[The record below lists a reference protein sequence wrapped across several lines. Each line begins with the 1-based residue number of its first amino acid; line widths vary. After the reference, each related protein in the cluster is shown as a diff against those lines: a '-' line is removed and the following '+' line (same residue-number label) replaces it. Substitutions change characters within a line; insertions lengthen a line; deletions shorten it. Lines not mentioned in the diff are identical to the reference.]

1 MTDHNRQSDK
11 ELYRTLDLNED
22 ADQEEIA
29 QQFRRLQLLYQ
40 PESLES
46 AADRAY
52 AAQKLA
58 EIEEAYEILGDPAR
72 RAIYDG
78 KPAPI
83 VVGHD
88 GEPESL
94 TCANHPDRETLLRC
108 NKCGK
113 PICIDCAVR
122 TPVGYRC
129 NQCVREQQNIYFNA
143 LGRDNIVALV
153 VGFALTVVVA
163 PIVGFLLG
171 RIGLFFGFFIA
182 FIIGSGAGTLV
193 ARIIRRAVG
202 NRRGRNLPYMALAG
216 IILGVAPGAF
226 VIFILFGPLPFLML
240 LLFAGLAIASA
251 FPQLR

>member
-1 MTDHNRQSDK
+1 MSDESRNPEK
-11 ELYRTLDLNED
+11 EHYRSLDLHED
-22 ADQEEIA
+22 AGQEEIT

-40 PESLES
+40 PETLES

-58 EIEEAYEILGDPAR
+58 AVEKAYEILGDPAR

-83 VVGHD
+83 VVGSD

-113 PICIDCAVR
+113 PICISCAVR

-129 NQCVREQQNIYFNA
+129 NECVREQQNIYFNA
-143 LGRDNIVALV
+143 LGRDNIVALA
-153 VGFALTVVVA
+153 VGFVLTLIFA
-163 PIVGFLLG
+163 PIVGFLLSS
-171 RIGLFFGFFIA
+171 IGFFGFFIA
-182 FIIGSGAGTLV
+182 FIAGSGGGTLV
-193 ARIIRRAVG
+193 ARVIRSAVG
-202 NRRGRNLPYMALAG
+202 NRRGRKLPHWALAG
-216 IILGVAPGAF
+216 IILGVAPWA
-226 VIFILFGPLPFLML
+226 IFFLLAGGRGFLML

>member
-1 MTDHNRQSDK
+1 MSDDLNQSDK
-11 ELYRTLDLNED
+11 ELYRTLDLEED
-22 ADQEEIA
+22 AGQEEIT
-29 QQFRRLQLLYQ
+29 QQFMRLQKLYQ
-40 PESLES
+40 PETLES

-52 AAQKLA
+52 AEQKLVA
-58 EIEEAYEILGDPAR
+58 VQKAYEILGDPAR

-83 VVGHD
+83 QVGSD

-113 PICIDCAVR
+113 PICISCAVR

-129 NQCVREQQNIYFNA
+129 NECVREQQNIYFNA
-143 LGRDNIVALV
+143 LGRDNIVALA
-153 VGFALTVVVA
+153 VGFVLTLIVA

-171 RIGLFFGFFIA
+171 SIGFFGFFIA
-182 FIIGSGAGTLV
+182 FIIGSGAGTTA

-202 NRRGRNLPYMALAG
+202 NRRGRKLPHIAIAG
-216 IILGVAPGAF
+216 ITLSVAPWGL
-226 VIFILFGPLPFLML
+226 LFLLSGGRAFLML
-240 LLFAGLAIASA
+240 LLFAGLTIASA

>member
-1 MTDHNRQSDK
+1 MSDEIRQPAK
-11 ELYRTLDLNED
+11 EHYRTLDLHED
-22 ADQEEIA
+22 AEQEEVT
-29 QQFRRLQLLYQ
+29 QQFIRLQKLYQ
-40 PESLES
+40 PGNLES
-46 AADRAY
+46 AADQAY
-52 AAQKLA
+52 AEQKLA
-58 EIEEAYEILGDPAR
+58 TVEKAYEILGDPAR

-83 VVGHD
+83 EVGSD

-113 PICIDCAVR
+113 PICFSCAVR

-129 NQCVREQQNIYFNA
+129 NDCVREQQNVYFNA
-143 LGRDNIVALV
+143 LGRDNLVALA
-153 VGFALTVVVA
+153 VGFCLTLLVA

-171 RIGLFFGFFIA
+171 RIGFFGFFIA

-193 ARIIRRAVG
+193 AGIIRRAVG
-202 NRRGRNLPYMALAG
+202 NRRGRKLPHWALAG
-216 IILGVAPGAF
+216 IILGVAPWAF
-226 VIFILFGPLPFLML
+226 IFLLAGGRSFLML
-240 LLFAGLAIASA
+240 LLFAGLAVASA

>member
-1 MTDHNRQSDK
+1 MSEESNQPDK
-11 ELYRTLDLNED
+11 ELYRTLDLREN

-29 QQFRRLQLLYQ
+29 QQYNRLQKLYQ

-52 AAQKLA
+52 AEQKLA
-58 EIEEAYEILGDPAR
+58 AVDKAYEILGDPAR

-78 KPAPI
+78 RPAPI
-83 VVGHD
+83 QVGSD
-88 GEPESL
+88 GEPETL

-113 PICIDCAVR
+113 PICISCAVR

-143 LGRDNIVALV
+143 LGRDNIVALA
-153 VGFALTVVVA
+153 VGFVLTLIVA
-163 PIVGFLLG
+163 PLVGFLLG
-171 RIGLFFGFFIA
+171 SIGFFGFFIA

-193 ARIIRRAVG
+193 ARIIRSAVG
-202 NRRGRNLPYMALAG
+202 NRRGRKLPHMAITG
-216 IILGVAPGAF
+216 IILGVAPWG
-226 VIFILFGPLPFLML
+226 ILFLLSGGRAFLML
-240 LLFAGLAIASA
+240 LLFAGLTIASA

>member
-1 MTDHNRQSDK
+1 MSDETRHPEK
-11 ELYRTLDLNED
+11 EHYRTLDLHGE
-22 ADQEEIA
+22 AGQEEIA
-29 QQFRRLQLLYQ
+29 QQFRRLQKLYQ
-40 PESLES
+40 PETLES

-52 AAQKLA
+52 TAQKLA
-58 EIEEAYEILGDPAR
+58 AIEKAYEILGDPAR

-78 KPAPI
+78 KPAPV
-83 VVGHD
+83 VVGSD

-113 PICIDCAVR
+113 PICISCAVR

-129 NQCVREQQNIYFNA
+129 TDCVREQQNIYFNA
-143 LGRDNIVALV
+143 MGRDNIVALA
-153 VGFALTVVVA
+153 VGFALTLIVA

-171 RIGLFFGFFIA
+171 SIGFFGFFIA

-202 NRRGRNLPYMALAG
+202 NRRGRKLPHWALAG
-216 IILGVAPGAF
+216 IILGVAPWAF
-226 VIFILFGPLPFLML
+226 FFLLTGGRAFLML
-240 LLFAGLAIASA
+240 LLFAGLTIASA

>member
-1 MTDHNRQSDK
+1 MADESNQSDK
-11 ELYRTLDLNED
+11 ELYRALDLRVD

-29 QQFRRLQLLYQ
+29 QQYIRLQKLYQ
-40 PESLES
+40 PETLES

-52 AAQKLA
+52 AEQKLA
-58 EIEEAYEILGDPAR
+58 DIEKAYEILGDPAR

-78 KPAPI
+78 RPAPI
-83 VVGHD
+83 QVGSD
-88 GEPESL
+88 GEPQSL

-113 PICIDCAVR
+113 PICISCAVR

-143 LGRDNIVALV
+143 LGRDNIVALA
-153 VGFALTVVVA
+153 VGFVLTLIVA
-163 PIVGFLLG
+163 PIIGFLLG
-171 RIGLFFGFFIA
+171 SIGFFGFFIA

-202 NRRGRNLPYMALAG
+202 NRRGRNLPHMAITG
-216 IILGVAPGAF
+216 IILGVAPWAF
-226 VIFILFGPLPFLML
+226 LFLFSGGRAFLML
-240 LLFAGLAIASA
+240 LLFAGLTIASA

>member
-1 MTDHNRQSDK
+1 MSDETRHPEK
-11 ELYRTLDLNED
+11 EHYRTLDLHED
-22 ADQEEIA
+22 AGQEEIT
-29 QQFRRLQLLYQ
+29 QQFRLLQKLYQ
-40 PESLES
+40 PETLES

-58 EIEEAYEILGDPAR
+58 AIEKAYEILGDPAR
-72 RAIYDG
+72 RTIYDG
-78 KPAPI
+78 KPAPV
-83 VVGHD
+83 VVGSD

-113 PICIDCAVR
+113 PICISCAVR

-129 NQCVREQQNIYFNA
+129 TDCVREQQNIYFNA
-143 LGRDNIVALV
+143 MGRDNIVALA
-153 VGFALTVVVA
+153 VGFALTLIVA

-171 RIGLFFGFFIA
+171 SIGFFGFFIA

-202 NRRGRNLPYMALAG
+202 NRRGRKLPHWALAG
-216 IILGVAPGAF
+216 IILGVAPWAF
-226 VIFILFGPLPFLML
+226 FFLLTGGRVFLML
-240 LLFAGLAIASA
+240 LLFAGLTVASA

>member
-1 MTDHNRQSDK
+1 MSDETRHPEK
-11 ELYRTLDLNED
+11 EHYRTLDLHKD
-22 ADQEEIA
+22 AGQEEIT
-29 QQFRRLQLLYQ
+29 QQFRLLQKLYQ
-40 PESLES
+40 PETLES

-58 EIEEAYEILGDPAR
+58 AIEKAYEILGDPAR

-78 KPAPI
+78 KPAPV
-83 VVGHD
+83 VVGSD
-88 GEPESL
+88 GEPQSL

-113 PICIDCAVR
+113 PICISCAVR

-129 NQCVREQQNIYFNA
+129 TDCVREQQNIYFNA
-143 LGRDNIVALV
+143 MGRDNIVALA
-153 VGFALTVVVA
+153 VGFALTLIVS

-171 RIGLFFGFFIA
+171 SIGFFGFFIA

-202 NRRGRNLPYMALAG
+202 NRRGRKLPHWALAG
-216 IILGVAPGAF
+216 IILGVAPWAF
-226 VIFILFGPLPFLML
+226 FFLLAGGRVFLML
-240 LLFAGLAIASA
+240 LLFAGLTIASA

>member
-1 MTDHNRQSDK
+1 MSDGSSQTDR
-11 ELYRTLDLNED
+11 ELYRTLDLSED
-22 ADQEEIA
+22 ADQEEVT
-29 QQFRRLQLLYQ
+29 QQFIRLQKLYQ
-40 PESLES
+40 PDTLES

-52 AAQKLA
+52 AEQKLA
-58 EIEEAYEILGDPAR
+58 EIEKAYEILGDPAR

-78 KPAPI
+78 RPAPI
-83 VVGHD
+83 QVGSD

-113 PICIDCAVR
+113 PICISCAVR

-143 LGRDNIVALV
+143 LGRDNIVALA
-153 VGFALTVVVA
+153 VGFVLTLLVA

-171 RIGLFFGFFIA
+171 SIGFFGFFIA
-182 FIIGSGAGTLV
+182 FIIGSGSGTLA
-193 ARIIRRAVG
+193 ARIIRSAVG
-202 NRRGRNLPYMALAG
+202 NRRGRKLPHMAIAG
-216 IILGVAPGAF
+216 IILGVAPWAL
-226 VIFILFGPLPFLML
+226 LFLLSGGRAFLML
-240 LLFAGLAIASA
+240 LLFAGLTIASA

>member
-1 MTDHNRQSDK
+1 MSDDSNQTDK
-11 ELYRTLDLNED
+11 ELYRTLDIRED

-29 QQFRRLQLLYQ
+29 QQYNRLQKLYQ
-40 PESLES
+40 PETLES

-52 AAQKLA
+52 AEQKLA
-58 EIEEAYEILGDPAR
+58 AVEKAYEILGDPAR

-78 KPAPI
+78 RPAPLQ
-83 VVGHD
+83 VGTD
-88 GEPESL
+88 GEPETL

-113 PICIDCAVR
+113 PICFSCAVR

-143 LGRDNIVALV
+143 LGRDNIVALA
-153 VGFALTVVVA
+153 VGFVLTLIVA

-171 RIGLFFGFFIA
+171 SIGFFGFFIA

-193 ARIIRRAVG
+193 ARIIRSAVG
-202 NRRGRNLPYMALAG
+202 NRRGRRLPHMAITG
-216 IILGVAPGAF
+216 IILGVAPWG
-226 VIFILFGPLPFLML
+226 ILFLLSGGRAFLML
-240 LLFAGLAIASA
+240 LLFAGLTIASA

>member
-1 MTDHNRQSDK
+1 MSDETRHPEK
-11 ELYRTLDLNED
+11 EHYRTLDLHED
-22 ADQEEIA
+22 AGQEEIT
-29 QQFRRLQLLYQ
+29 QQFRLLQKLYQ
-40 PESLES
+40 PETLES

-58 EIEEAYEILGDPAR
+58 AVEKAYEILGDPAR

-78 KPAPI
+78 KPAPV
-83 VVGHD
+83 VVGSD

-113 PICIDCAVR
+113 PICISCAVR

-129 NQCVREQQNIYFNA
+129 TDCVREQQNIYFNA
-143 LGRDNIVALV
+143 MGRDNIVALA
-153 VGFALTVVVA
+153 VGFALTLIVA

-171 RIGLFFGFFIA
+171 SIGFFGFFIA

-202 NRRGRNLPYMALAG
+202 NRRGRKLPHWALAG
-216 IILGVAPGAF
+216 IILGVAPWAF
-226 VIFILFGPLPFLML
+226 FFLLTGGRVFLML
-240 LLFAGLAIASA
+240 LLFAGLTVASA

>member
-1 MTDHNRQSDK
+1 MSEESNQPDK
-11 ELYRTLDLNED
+11 ELYRALDLREN

-29 QQFRRLQLLYQ
+29 QQYNRLQKLYQ

-52 AAQKLA
+52 AEQKLA
-58 EIEEAYEILGDPAR
+58 AVDKAYEILGDPAR

-78 KPAPI
+78 RPAPI
-83 VVGHD
+83 QVGSD
-88 GEPESL
+88 GEPETL

-113 PICIDCAVR
+113 PICVSCAVR

-143 LGRDNIVALV
+143 LGRDNIVALA
-153 VGFALTVVVA
+153 VGFVLTLIVA

-171 RIGLFFGFFIA
+171 SIGFFGFFIA

-193 ARIIRRAVG
+193 ARIIRSAVG
-202 NRRGRNLPYMALAG
+202 NRRGRKLPHMAITG
-216 IILGVAPGAF
+216 IILGVAPWG
-226 VIFILFGPLPFLML
+226 ILFLLSGGRAFLML
-240 LLFAGLAIASA
+240 LLFAGLTIASA

>member
-1 MTDHNRQSDK
+1 MSEESNQPDK
-11 ELYRTLDLNED
+11 ELYRTLDLREN

-29 QQFRRLQLLYQ
+29 QQYNRLQKLYQ
-40 PESLES
+40 PETLES

-52 AAQKLA
+52 AEQKLA
-58 EIEEAYEILGDPAR
+58 AVDKAYEILGDPAR

-78 KPAPI
+78 RPAPI
-83 VVGHD
+83 QVGSD
-88 GEPESL
+88 GEPETL

-113 PICIDCAVR
+113 PICVSCAVR

-143 LGRDNIVALV
+143 LGRDNIVALA
-153 VGFALTVVVA
+153 VGFVLTLIVA

-171 RIGLFFGFFIA
+171 SIGFFGFFIA

-193 ARIIRRAVG
+193 ARIIRSAVG
-202 NRRGRNLPYMALAG
+202 NRRGRKLPHMAITG
-216 IILGVAPGAF
+216 IILGVAPWG
-226 VIFILFGPLPFLML
+226 ILFLLSGGRAFLML
-240 LLFAGLAIASA
+240 LLFAGLTIASA

>member
-1 MTDHNRQSDK
+1 MSDDSNQTDK
-11 ELYRTLDLNED
+11 ELYRTLDIRED
-22 ADQEEIA
+22 ADQEAIA
-29 QQFRRLQLLYQ
+29 QQYNRLQKLYQ
-40 PESLES
+40 PETLES

-52 AAQKLA
+52 AEQKLA
-58 EIEEAYEILGDPAR
+58 AVEKAYEILGDPAR

-78 KPAPI
+78 RPAPLQ
-83 VVGHD
+83 VGTD
-88 GEPESL
+88 GEPETL

-113 PICIDCAVR
+113 PICFSCAVR

-143 LGRDNIVALV
+143 LGRDNIVALA
-153 VGFALTVVVA
+153 VGFVLTLIVA

-171 RIGLFFGFFIA
+171 SIGFFGFFIA

-193 ARIIRRAVG
+193 ARIIRSAVG
-202 NRRGRNLPYMALAG
+202 NRRGRRLPHMAITG
-216 IILGVAPGAF
+216 IILGVAPWG
-226 VIFILFGPLPFLML
+226 ILFLLSGGRAFLML
-240 LLFAGLAIASA
+240 LLFAGLTIASA

>member
-1 MTDHNRQSDK
+1 MSDETRHPEK
-11 ELYRTLDLNED
+11 EHYRTLDLHDE
-22 ADQEEIA
+22 AGQEEIA
-29 QQFRRLQLLYQ
+29 QQFRRLQKLYQ
-40 PESLES
+40 PETLES

-58 EIEEAYEILGDPAR
+58 AIDKAYEILGDPAR

-78 KPAPI
+78 KPAPV
-83 VVGHD
+83 VVGSD
-88 GEPESL
+88 GEPQSL

-113 PICIDCAVR
+113 PICISCAVR

-129 NQCVREQQNIYFNA
+129 TDCVREQQNIYFNA
-143 LGRDNIVALV
+143 MGRDNIVALA
-153 VGFALTVVVA
+153 VGFALTLIVA

-171 RIGLFFGFFIA
+171 SIGFFGFFIA

-202 NRRGRNLPYMALAG
+202 NRRGRKLPHWALAG
-216 IILGVAPGAF
+216 IILGVAPWAF
-226 VIFILFGPLPFLML
+226 FFLLTGGRVFLML
-240 LLFAGLAIASA
+240 LLFAGLTIASA

>member
-1 MTDHNRQSDK
+1 MSDDSNQTDK
-11 ELYRTLDLNED
+11 ELYRTLDIRED

-29 QQFRRLQLLYQ
+29 QQYNRLQKLYQ
-40 PESLES
+40 PETLES

-52 AAQKLA
+52 AEQKLA
-58 EIEEAYEILGDPAR
+58 AVEKAYEILGDPAR

-78 KPAPI
+78 RPAPLQ
-83 VVGHD
+83 VGTD
-88 GEPESL
+88 GEPETL

-113 PICIDCAVR
+113 PICFSCAVR

-143 LGRDNIVALV
+143 LGRDNIVALA
-153 VGFALTVVVA
+153 VGFVLTLIVA

-171 RIGLFFGFFIA
+171 SIGFFGFFIA

-193 ARIIRRAVG
+193 ARIIRSAVG
-202 NRRGRNLPYMALAG
+202 NRRGRRLPHMAITG
-216 IILGVAPGAF
+216 IILGVAPWA
-226 VIFILFGPLPFLML
+226 ILFLLSGGRAFLML
-240 LLFAGLAIASA
+240 LLFAGLTIASA

>member
-1 MTDHNRQSDK
+1 MSDDSNQPEK
-11 ELYRTLDLNED
+11 ELYRTLDLRED
-22 ADQEEIA
+22 ADQEEIM
-29 QQFRRLQLLYQ
+29 QQFMRLQKRYQ
-40 PESLES
+40 PETLES

-52 AAQKLA
+52 AEQKLA
-58 EIEEAYEILGDPAR
+58 AIEKAYEILGDPAR

-83 VVGHD
+83 EVGSD

-113 PICIDCAVR
+113 PICISCAVR

-129 NQCVREQQNIYFNA
+129 NECVREQQNIYFNA
-143 LGRDNIVALV
+143 LGRDNIVALA
-153 VGFALTVVVA
+153 VGFVLTLIVA

-171 RIGLFFGFFIA
+171 RIGFFGFFIA

-193 ARIIRRAVG
+193 ARIIRSAVG
-202 NRRGRNLPYMALAG
+202 NRRGRKLPHMAIAG
-216 IILGVAPGAF
+216 IILGVVPWALLFLFLTGVGAS
-226 VIFILFGPLPFLML
+226 LML
-240 LLFAGLAIASA
+240 LLFAGLTIASV

>member
-1 MTDHNRQSDK
+1 MSDDSNQPEK
-11 ELYRTLDLNED
+11 ELYRTLDLRED
-22 ADQEEIA
+22 ADQEEIT
-29 QQFRRLQLLYQ
+29 QQFIRLQKLYQ
-40 PESLES
+40 PETLES

-52 AAQKLA
+52 AEQKLA
-58 EIEEAYEILGDPAR
+58 AIEKAYEILGDPAR

-78 KPAPI
+78 RPAPI
-83 VVGHD
+83 EVGSD

-113 PICIDCAVR
+113 PICISCAVR

-129 NQCVREQQNIYFNA
+129 NECVREQQNIYFNA
-143 LGRDNIVALV
+143 LGRDNIVALA
-153 VGFALTVVVA
+153 VGFVLTLIVA

-171 RIGLFFGFFIA
+171 SIGFFGFFIA

-193 ARIIRRAVG
+193 ARIIRSAVG
-202 NRRGRNLPYMALAG
+202 NRRGRKLPHMAIAG
-216 IILGVAPGAF
+216 IMLGVAPWAL
-226 VIFILFGPLPFLML
+226 LFLLSGGRAFLML
-240 LLFAGLAIASA
+240 LLFAGLTIASA

>member
-1 MTDHNRQSDK
+1 MSDDSNQSGK
-11 ELYRTLDLNED
+11 ELYRTLDLEED
-22 ADQEEIA
+22 AGQEEIA
-29 QQFRRLQLLYQ
+29 QQFLRLQKLYQ
-40 PESLES
+40 PETLES

-52 AAQKLA
+52 AEQKLVA
-58 EIEEAYEILGDPAR
+58 SQKAYEILGDPAR

-78 KPAPI
+78 RPAPI
-83 VVGHD
+83 QVGSD

-113 PICIDCAVR
+113 PICISCAVR

-129 NQCVREQQNIYFNA
+129 NECVREQQNIYFNA
-143 LGRDNIVALV
+143 LGRDNIVALA
-153 VGFALTVVVA
+153 VGFVLTLIVA

-171 RIGLFFGFFIA
+171 SIGFFGFFIA
-182 FIIGSGAGTLV
+182 FIIGSGAGTLA

-202 NRRGRNLPYMALAG
+202 NRRGRKLPHMAIAG
-216 IILGVAPGAF
+216 IILGAAPWAL
-226 VIFILFGPLPFLML
+226 LFLLSGGRAFLML
-240 LLFAGLAIASA
+240 LLFAGLTIASA

>member
-1 MTDHNRQSDK
+1 MSDETRHPEK
-11 ELYRTLDLNED
+11 EHYRTLDLHED
-22 ADQEEIA
+22 AGQEEIT
-29 QQFRRLQLLYQ
+29 QQFRLLQKLYQ
-40 PESLES
+40 PETLES

-58 EIEEAYEILGDPAR
+58 AVEKAYEILGDPAR

-78 KPAPI
+78 KPAPV
-83 VVGHD
+83 VVGSD
-88 GEPESL
+88 GEPQSL

-113 PICIDCAVR
+113 PICISCAVR

-129 NQCVREQQNIYFNA
+129 TDCVREQQNIYFNA
-143 LGRDNIVALV
+143 MGRDNIVALA
-153 VGFALTVVVA
+153 VGFALTLIVA

-171 RIGLFFGFFIA
+171 SIGFFGFFIA

-202 NRRGRNLPYMALAG
+202 NRRGRKLPHWALAG
-216 IILGVAPGAF
+216 IILGVAPWAF
-226 VIFILFGPLPFLML
+226 FFLLTGGRVFLML
-240 LLFAGLAIASA
+240 LLFAGLTVASA

>member
-1 MTDHNRQSDK
+1 MSDETRHPEK
-11 ELYRTLDLNED
+11 EHYRTLDLHED
-22 ADQEEIA
+22 AGQEEIT
-29 QQFRRLQLLYQ
+29 QQFRLLQKLYQ
-40 PESLES
+40 PETLES

-58 EIEEAYEILGDPAR
+58 AIEKAYEILGDPAR

-78 KPAPI
+78 KPAPV
-83 VVGHD
+83 VVGSD

-113 PICIDCAVR
+113 PICFSCAVR

-129 NQCVREQQNIYFNA
+129 TDCVREQQNIYFNA
-143 LGRDNIVALV
+143 MGRDNIVALA
-153 VGFALTVVVA
+153 VGFALTLFVA

-171 RIGLFFGFFIA
+171 SIGFFGFFIA

-202 NRRGRNLPYMALAG
+202 NRRGRKLPHWALAG
-216 IILGVAPGAF
+216 IILGVAPWA
-226 VIFILFGPLPFLML
+226 LFFLLTGGRVFLML
-240 LLFAGLAIASA
+240 LLFAGLTVASA